1 MIESAKEF
9 YNNNSG
15 FAFVYSLVAGVIAAS
30 EAILP
35 LAKTG
40 FQTWTELALAFT
52 LFIIIFFT
60 LLHFEIGEQRLKKLL
75 VWLTAIFIFSLIA
88 LVIV

>member
-9 YNNNSG
+9 YNNNARL
-15 FAFVYSLVAGVIAAS
+15 AFVYSLLAGVIGAS

-40 FQTWTELALAFT
+40 FQTWIELALAFT
-52 LFIIIFFT
+52 LFIIIFFM
-60 LLHFEIGEQRLKKLL
+60 LLYFEMGEQRLKKLL